1 MKTSLDCIPCILRQ
15 TLDAARMVSAD
26 NAVHEQIIREVLRW
40 TGEMDLSQSPPELAQ
55 RIHRRLREITGQSDP
70 YRALKERT
78 NQAALEMLPALRAE
92 IAASSD
98 PLITAARIAIA
109 GNHIDMAI
117 HSEITEQD
125 VRQAMNQA
133 FIDPFYS
140 EAEKFHHFVE
150 TAQSIIYLTDN
161 AGEIAFDRLLVE
173 QWPLERVTLVV
184 RGSPVINDA
193 TLEETRAVGLDQLVR
208 VIDNGSDAPGTILSD
223 CRFEV
228 RQLID
233 TADLVIAKGQ
243 GNFESLSSYPANI
256 FLLFKVKCPVAAE
269 HIHQPVTTQVLAQ
282 SQSSPAR
289 YEFTANRG

>member
-15 TLDAARMVSAD
+15 TLDAARMVSPD
-26 NAVHEQIIREVLRW
+26 PAVHEQILREVLSW
-40 TGEMDLSQSPPELAQ
+40 TGSMDLSQSPPKLAQ
-55 RIHRRLREITGQSDP
+55 RIHRRLREITHQVDP

-78 NQAALEMLPALRAE
+78 NQAALELLPALRAE

-125 VRQAMNQA
+125 VRQAMDRV
-133 FIDPFYS
+133 FTDPFYG
-140 EAEKFHHFVE
+140 EADKFHHFVE
-150 TAQSIIYLTDN
+150 TARSIVYLTDN

-173 QWPLERVTLVV
+173 QLPRERVTLVT

-193 TLEETRAVGLDQLVR
+193 TLHEARAVGLDQLVR

-223 CRFEV
+223 CRPEI
-228 RQLID
+228 RGIID
-233 TADLVIAKGQ
+233 SADLVIAKGQ
-243 GNFESLSSYPANI
+243 GNFESLSSHPANI
-256 FLLFKVKCPVAAE
+256 FFLFKVKCAVAAE
-269 HIHQPVTTQVLAQ
+269 HIRHPVGAQIMVQSLAA
-282 SQSSPAR
+282 PA
-289 YEFTANRG
+289 

>member
-26 NAVHEQIIREVLRW
+26 NAVHEQILREVLRW
-40 TGEMDLSQSPPELAQ
+40 TGDLDLSQSPPELAQ
-55 RIHRRLREITGQSDP
+55 RIHRRLREITRQPDP

-78 NQAALEMLPALRAE
+78 NQAALELLPTLRAE

-125 VRQAMNQA
+125 VRHAMDQA

-140 EAEKFHHFVE
+140 ETEKFHHFVE
-150 TAQSIIYLTDN
+150 TARSIVYLTDN

-173 QWPLERVTLVV
+173 QLPLERVTLVV

-193 TLEETRAVGLDQLVR
+193 TLEEARAVGLDQLVR

-223 CRFEV
+223 CRPEV
-228 RQLID
+228 RHLID
-233 TADLVIAKGQ
+233 SANLVIAKGQ
-243 GNFESLSSYPANI
+243 GNFNRSAVTRPTSSSCSRSNARSPRNTSANQRPPGAGPI
-256 FLLFKVKCPVAAE
+256 
-269 HIHQPVTTQVLAQ
+269 TN
-282 SQSSPAR
+282 SSGPIR
-289 YEFTANRG
+289 I